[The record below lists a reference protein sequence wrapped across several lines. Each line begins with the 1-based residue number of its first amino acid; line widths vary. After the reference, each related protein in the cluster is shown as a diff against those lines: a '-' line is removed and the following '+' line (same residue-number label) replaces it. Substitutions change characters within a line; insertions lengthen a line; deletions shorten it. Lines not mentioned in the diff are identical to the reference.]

1 MQNKRIEVLDSFRG
15 IAIIMVI
22 LFHFFSRWTSL
33 YPYQNQ
39 YDFYGY
45 GKFGVH
51 FFFMISGF
59 VIFFTLEKTES
70 LSQFWFN
77 RLIRLF
83 PSMLF
88 ASLITY
94 LFFTLFDNDLLF
106 PSSHY
111 FRNVLVSLTFIQPD
125 LIASLMGYKIDLDY
139 VSGSYWSLWLE
150 IQFYVLASFMYF
162 LFKNKFHMYFFI
174 TALVLVF
181 LNFLL
186 SHIYIQNHII
196 HKFRAFR
203 SIFNLPEALPFFC
216 MGAIFY
222 IFYENNLKQ
231 IRNSLSDKIIFIFF
245 LFFLIFINYLDLKK
259 LALIVLFV
267 FLFLLMIYCPNR
279 ISFLNN
285 KILNTI
291 GVSSYFLYLIHE
303 NIGVFLI
310 HKNFLDFDLPSFFV
324 PIFYVIILIICSF
337 VFTKYIETSIVIFF
351 KKSYKIKK

>member
-1 MQNKRIEVLDSFRG
+1 MQKKRIEVLDSFRG

-39 YDFYGY
+39 YDFFGH
-45 GKFGVH
+45 GKFGVQ

-59 VIFFTLEKTES
+59 VIFFTLEKTKS

-77 RLIRLF
+77 RFIRLL

-94 LFFTLFDNDLLF
+94 LFFIFFDNDLLF
-106 PSSHY
+106 PSSHH
-111 FRNVLVSLTFIQPD
+111 FRNILVSLSFIQPD
-125 LIASLMGYKIDLDY
+125 LIASLLGYKIDLDY
-139 VSGSYWSLWLE
+139 ISGSYWSLWLE
-150 IQFYVLASFMYF
+150 IQFYVLASFLYF
-162 LFKNKFHMYFFI
+162 LFKNKFYIYFFI
-174 TALVLVF
+174 ITVVLVV

-186 SHIYIQNHII
+186 SHIYINSHII
-196 HKFRAFR
+196 NKLKAFR
-203 SIFNLPEALPFFC
+203 SIFNLLDALPFFC
-216 MGAIFY
+216 IGAIFY
-222 IFYENNLKQ
+222 VFYENNLKK
-231 IRNSLSDKIIFIFF
+231 IRNSHWEKINFIFF
-245 LFFLIFINYLDLKK
+245 VFFLIFINYLDLKK
-259 LALIVLFV
+259 LALIVFFI

-310 HKNFLDFDLPSFFV
+310 HKNFIDFELPSFFA
-324 PIFYVIILIICSF
+324 PIFYVVILIICSF
-337 VFTKYIETSIVIFF
+337 LFTKYIETSIVVFF
-351 KKSYKIKK
+351 KKSYKVKK

>member
-22 LFHFFSRWTSL
+22 FFHFYSRWTSL
-33 YPYQNQ
+33 YPYKDQ
-39 YDFYGY
+39 YDFFRY

-51 FFFMISGF
+51 FFFIISGF
-59 VIFFTLEKTES
+59 VIFFTLEKTKS

-77 RLIRLF
+77 RFIRLL

-94 LFFTLFDNDLLF
+94 LFFTFFDNDLLF

-111 FRNVLVSLTFIQPD
+111 FRNILVSLTFIQPD
-125 LIASLMGYKIDLDY
+125 LIASLMSFKIDLEY
-139 VSGSYWSLWLE
+139 ISGSYWSLWLE
-150 IQFYVLASFMYF
+150 IQFYVLASFLYF
-162 LFKNKFHMYFFI
+162 VFKNKFYVYFFI
-174 TALVLVF
+174 ITVVLVV

-186 SHIYIQNHII
+186 SHIYIYSHII
-196 HKFRAFR
+196 HKLKAFR
-203 SIFNLPEALPFFC
+203 SIFNLVDTLPFFC
-216 MGAIFY
+216 IGAIFY
-222 IFYENNLKQ
+222 VFYENNLKQ
-231 IRNSLSDKIIFIFF
+231 IRNSLWEKSIFMFF
-245 LFFLIFINYLDLKK
+245 MFFLIFINYLDLKK

-267 FLFLLMIYCPNR
+267 FLFLLMIYYPNR

-310 HKNFLDFDLPSFFV
+310 HKNYIELGFLSFLTPV
-324 PIFYVIILIICSF
+324 FYSFILISF
-337 VFTKYIETSIVIFF
+337 SILFTKHIEVRIIGFL
-351 KKSYKIKK
+351 KRIYKF